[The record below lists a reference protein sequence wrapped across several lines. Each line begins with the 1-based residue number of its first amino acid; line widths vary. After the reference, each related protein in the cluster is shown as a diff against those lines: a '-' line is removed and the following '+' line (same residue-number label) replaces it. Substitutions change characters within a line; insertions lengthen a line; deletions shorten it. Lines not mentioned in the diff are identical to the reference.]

1 MLPRIPEPEVMDSTQ
16 EALDYDQMD
25 HRAVNQTFV
34 DDLLRF
40 LESVPDV
47 FRSRNLQVLDLGT
60 GTAQIPVLL
69 LQAAPE
75 FGTVTA
81 CDLSLEMLKLGN
93 SNVTQA
99 GFSEKIQLIFC
110 DAKTLPVADASVD
123 VLISNSIIHHIPE
136 PADVFREVRRCI
148 RPGGVIFFRDLLRPR
163 DQPELE
169 LLVQTWAGDAN
180 SHQKQMFRESLH
192 AALTVTEVQAMIAA
206 LGLDPD
212 SVSQTSDRHWTLAA
226 LIPGP

>member
-69 LQAAPE
+69 LQAAPG

-206 LGLDPD
+206 LGLDPA

-226 LIPGP
+226 QIPGP